1 MAEGLS
7 IQEQI
12 EGNLCFGC
20 GASNDKGLLIKSYY
34 REGESVCTFHAR
46 PEHAAGPPHVLNGGI
61 LATIID
67 CHGVCTAMA
76 AAYASENRPIGSLPL
91 LWYVTG
97 SLHVDYR
104 LPTPIDEPL
113 LLRARVTE
121 VKGRK
126 STVDIEATSAGKEVA
141 HGSVV
146 AVRVP
151 PEWVGTLT
159 SSSRRD

>member
-1 MAEGLS
+1 VAGPS

-20 GASNDKGLLIKSYY
+20 GASNEKGLRIQSYFAD
-34 REGESVCTFHAR
+34 GESRCTFHPR

-61 LATIID
+61 LATVID
-67 CHGVCTAMA
+67 CHGVCTALA
-76 AAYASENRPIGSLPL
+76 AAYATENRPIGSSPL

-97 SLHVDYR
+97 SLHVDY
-104 LPTPIDEPL
+104 LAPAAIDRPL
-113 LLRARVTE
+113 ELIARVAE

-126 STVDIEATSAGKEVA
+126 STVEIEATSDGKAVA
-141 HGSVV
+141 RGSVV

-151 PEWVGTLT
+151 TEWLEPA
-159 SSSRRD
+159 SPF